1 MAANHGLGLCSLLV
15 IVLVGIMSRTV
26 DAGCPFAH
34 RWKPTVPYE
43 LSWLSRSLL
52 QQAAPKV
59 CFRKKPVCRIVQ
71 TTYAYG

>member
-1 MAANHGLGLCSLLV
+1 MAANHGLGLCSLLG
-15 IVLVGIMSRTV
+15 IVLVMSRTV
-26 DAGCPFAH
+26 DARCPFAH

-59 CFRKKPVCRIVQ
+59 CFRKNVCRIVQ